1 MNQELLKTKDIH
13 EFIDALKDM
22 RGFASLNTHLL
33 TLLLAMRPN
42 TNLTTQKFLVLC
54 FSLMDDGNARLP
66 MSEAAFKAM
75 WNKKWEGLVQLKISS
90 ADSDLD
96 ESAFAQSADF
106 TTIIRDGIK
115 DILTSDFEQI
125 ILRNDSNKPLA
136 EDALSKPFILA
147 MKEIAP
153 EHREYHLYFTKLFN
167 AKCNIEESAQRLF
180 RNGIIP
186 TDGELASCI
195 EDIRKIHKPIRKKD
209 GTMGDFLVNREQA
222 QAILRGLDENLI
234 ITGGPG
240 TGKTTVV
247 LYILWK
253 LLEENP
259 EMLDWDIYLAAPSGK
274 AADRMRESLTGG
286 LEGLTEETKDA
297 EKNPTSARIFKKLK
311 DLESSTIHRLLKFSH
326 AKGDFFYNQKDQFPR
341 NSIFV
346 IDEASMIDLEMFA
359 ALLQAIPD
367 EARLFILGDPYQL
380 PSVDSGA
387 VLGEILKPHNSTKNF
402 TVKLEISNR
411 FDDASNIGK
420 LAKEI
425 KVVAESKDAENFV
438 AHPFV
443 RHPALAK
450 KDPANANTL
459 DNSCD
464 PDNARQETPDSS
476 PQEKGSEQR
485 SLAGEQAFIPKD
497 FVHYYQADATED
509 SKKITKKEA
518 DKRVEALIAD
528 WVKDISSLPE
538 LAAQIDPTFVGKDD
552 IQTPLRDKLWNLSL
566 TRRMLSAERKGPW
579 GVESLNKKAC
589 SRLKKIWKNGIASA
603 EEADEVSA
611 IQDSGYFPGQF
622 LIITQNQE
630 MYKLYNGD
638 TGIVVFDRFTPY
650 LMLKKAPPQGS
661 NIERDNYVFYP
672 LAVLPADA
680 IESAFA
686 ITIHK
691 SQGSEYSN
699 VTMFLPTNI
708 GHPLLTNQIIY
719 TGITRAKESV
729 DIIASPETFKAAC
742 CTVTE
747 RETGIEL

>member
-22 RGFASLNTHLL
+22 RGFANLNTHLL
-33 TLLLAMRPN
+33 SLLLNMRPN
-42 TNLTTQKFLVLC
+42 TNLVTQKFLVLC

-66 MSEAAFKAM
+66 MNEAAFKTM
-75 WNKKWEGLVQLKISS
+75 WNKKWEGLVQLQISS
-90 ADSDLD
+90 ANSDLD
-96 ESAFAQSADF
+96 ESVFAQAADF

-115 DILTSDFEQI
+115 DILTSDFSQI
-125 ILRNDSNKPLA
+125 IQRNNTNIPLD
-136 EDALSKPFILA
+136 EESLSKPFILS
-147 MKEIAP
+147 MRELAP
-153 EHREYHLYFTKLFN
+153 ENRVFHLYFTKLFN

-180 RNGIIP
+180 KDGSLP
-186 TDGELASCI
+186 TDSELDACI
-195 EDIRKIHKPIRKKD
+195 ESIRKIHKPIRKKD
-209 GTMGDFLVNREQA
+209 GTMGDFLVNKEQA
-222 QAILRGLDENLI
+222 QAIVRGQKENLI

-253 LLEENP
+253 LLEKNP
-259 EMLDWDIYLAAPSGK
+259 EMLGWDIHLAAPSGK

-286 LEGLTEETKDA
+286 LEGLIEDIKDP
-297 EKNPTSARIFKKLK
+297 EKNPESVRIFKKLK
-311 DLESSTIHRLLKFSH
+311 DLESSTIHRLLKFSYS
-326 AKGDFFYNQKDQFPR
+326 KSDFSYNKKDQFPK

-387 VLGEILKPHNSTKNF
+387 VLGEILKPHNSQKNF

-411 FDDASNIGK
+411 FDDTSKIGM

-425 KVVAESKDAENFV
+425 KVVAETKDSSKFV
-438 AHPFV
+438 EHLFAG
-443 RHPALAK
+443 HPALAEK
-450 KDPANANTL
+450 VPGKNDSMDLESERL
-459 DNSCD
+459 DS
-464 PDNARQETPDSS
+464 AGET
-476 PQEKGSEQR
+476 PQEKDSEQR
-485 SLAGEQAFIPKD
+485 SDKDANIIIPKD
-497 FVHYYQADATED
+497 FVHYYRADLTSD
-509 SKKITKKEA
+509 RKKLTKKES
-518 DKRVEALIAD
+518 DKRVETLIAD
-528 WVKDISSLPE
+528 WVKDLSALPE
-538 LAAQIDPTFVGKDD
+538 LAAQIDPTFVGKDKK
-552 IQTPLRDKLWNLSL
+552 QTAIRDSIWKLSL
-566 TRRMLSAERKGPW
+566 TKRMLSAERKGPW

-589 SRLKKIWKNGIASA
+589 SRLKKIWKKSISSEEDA
-603 EEADEVSA
+603 EDVTA

-638 TGIVVFDRFTPY
+638 TGIVVFDKYTPY

-672 LAVLPADA
+672 LAVLPAEA

-691 SQGSEYSN
+691 SQGSEYEN

-708 GHPLLTNQIIY
+708 GHPLLTNQILY

-729 DIIASPETFKAAC
+729 TIVASPETFRAAC